1 MRTPVNDPGP
11 RPTATQAIS
20 PRPTPAWAH
29 SSSIRGSSWVFDAR
43 RASTST
49 LTTHSIDCVAGIK
62 LSQPNGN
69 DLVGRVEGKYERTL
83 CIQRENLPENDK
95 SVRPIVPH
103 CPRAAR

>member
-43 RASTST
+43 RASTSRSPRT
-49 LTTHSIDCVAGIK
+49 RSTAWRHQ

-83 CIQRENLPENDK
+83 CIKGRTFPKTTNQCGLLY
-95 SVRPIVPH
+95 PH